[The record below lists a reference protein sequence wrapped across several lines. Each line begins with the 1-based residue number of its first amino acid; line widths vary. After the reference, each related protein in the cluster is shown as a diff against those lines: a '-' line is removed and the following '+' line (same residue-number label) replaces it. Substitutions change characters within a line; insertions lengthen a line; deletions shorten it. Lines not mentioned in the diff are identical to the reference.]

1 MKISNILNELNATQ
15 QARVELGNL
24 EADKDERIQNARMSD
39 QDRVKK
45 REQEILDMERSE
57 DPIDKKIAQLQKQIA
72 ALMQQKS
79 LKQAGVQ

>member
-1 MKISNILNELNATQ
+1 MNELNATQ